1 MRHIELYDTT
11 LRDGAQAEG
20 VAFSLPDKLRFARYL
35 DALSFDFL
43 EGGYPASNEKDAEFF
58 TEIRKSPLHR
68 TQITA
73 FGMTRRKNT
82 RAAEDA
88 GLAALVGSEAGTI
101 TLVGKS
107 SRFQAE
113 EVLLVSVE
121 ENLAMIDDSIRFLR
135 AADRQVIFDAE
146 HFFDGY
152 RRDPAYSLTVLETAV
167 AAGASHVVL
176 CDTNGGSMPGEVR
189 RIVRDVVDRCSE
201 MGAGTTV
208 GVHCHNDCG
217 LAVANSLVAVEA
229 GASHIQGTING
240 FGERCGNAD
249 LTTVAACLAI
259 KLKDGND
266 RPLYEVLEADA
277 VRKLTELSRFLYEL
291 LNKRAVR
298 YQPFVGQSAFAHKGG
313 MHVSGLA
320 RSSASYEHIDPSL
333 VGNERR
339 ILISELSGRSNLVAL
354 AKKFQIAG
362 DRVLMDRILA
372 ELATLERHGYQ
383 YEAAEGSFSLLVRKC
398 DGSFRSHFDLFRY
411 QVQTLSLNGEA
422 DTVANLWTRVDDRE
436 LFTAAEGD
444 GPVHAMDVALRK
456 ALELLYPQLRSM
468 SLVDYKVR
476 VVNAE
481 AATAAKVVVVIE
493 SHDDSDGEVW
503 STIGVH
509 ENIIEASRI
518 ALTDAVEYKLHKR
531 TAMDTSSAPEKRK

>member
-1 MRHIELYDTT
+1 MKHIELYDTT

-20 VAFSLPDKLRFARYL
+20 VAFSLPDKRRFTRHL
-35 DALSFDFL
+35 DALAFDYL

-58 TEIRKSPLHR
+58 AEVRQPEATPKR
-68 TQITA
+68 TKVTA
-73 FGMTRRKNT
+73 FGMTRRKQT
-82 RAAEDA
+82 TAAEDA
-88 GLAALVGSEAGTI
+88 GLAALVASGATTI

-113 EVLLVSVE
+113 KILLVSTD

-135 AADRQVIFDAE
+135 AAQRQVLFDAE

-152 RRDPAYSLTVLETAV
+152 KADPAYSMAVLETAI

-176 CDTNGGSMPGEVR
+176 CDTNGGSMPEEIRWIVSEVVAR
-189 RIVRDVVDRCSE
+189 V
-201 MGAGTTV
+201 GTCRV

-229 GASHIQGTING
+229 GATQIQGTING

-259 KLKDGND
+259 KLKDPDGNP
-266 RPLYEVLEADA
+266 RYEVLGTGA
-277 VRKLTELSRFLYEL
+277 VQRLTELSRFVYEL
-291 LNKRAVR
+291 LNKRVAR
-298 YQPFVGQSAFAHKGG
+298 YQPFVGTSAFAHKGG

-320 RSSASYEHIDPSL
+320 RESASYEHIDPSL

-354 AKKFQIAG
+354 AKKFQIASN
-362 DRVLMDRILA
+362 RALMDRILV
-372 ELATLERHGYQ
+372 ELTTLERHGYQ
-383 YEAAEGSFSLLVRKC
+383 YEAAEGSFALLVKKC
-398 DGSFRSHFDLFRY
+398 DGTFRSHFDLFRY

-456 ALELLYPQLRSM
+456 ALDIWYPQLRAM

-481 AATAAKVVVVIE
+481 AATAAKVVVVVE
-493 SHDDSDGEVW
+493 SRDDTDGEVW

-509 ENIIEASRI
+509 ENVIEASRI
-518 ALTDAVEYKLHKR
+518 ALTDAVEYKLHK
-531 TAMDTSSAPEKRK
+531 TTTKEDGGKKGKE